1 MKLFGVFKLTKANT
15 ALHDWI
21 SKPSSIA
28 LVPIKISNLS
38 SLKLVII
45 SFSLFKDKEGVKV
58 VPPSDFF
65 LFIPII
71 SSHFLFL

>member
-1 MKLFGVFKLTKANT
+1 MKLFGVFNSTSAST
-15 ALHDWI
+15 ALHDWM

-28 LVPIKISNLS
+28 LVPINISNLS
-38 SLKLVII
+38 SLKLDLI
-45 SFSLFKDKEGVKV
+45 SFNRFKVNDGVRV

-71 SSHFLFL
+71 SSHFLSL